1 LGAWEYDI
9 VGPWFKCNSTDVAA
23 AMGLVQMKRYGA
35 MLERRKQIIGMFDAA
50 LKPIGVE
57 VLDHYNE
64 TNQSSGHLYITA
76 QNHGWSVADANETAE
91 VTFLHA
97 GDGSIE
103 GLEYKNI
110 PAFSVQFTPDTDEIA
125 AGTGFL
131 YQKFL
136 QKMTK

>member
-1 LGAWEYDI
+1 MLQ
-9 VGPWFKCNSTDVAA
+9 
-23 AMGLVQMKRYGA
+23 LVNIHKSY
-35 MLERRKQIIGMFDAA
+35 
-50 LKPIGVE
+50 P
-57 VLDHYNE
+57 
-64 TNQSSGHLYITA
+64 
-76 QNHGWSVADANETAE
+76 
-91 VTFLHA
+91 A
-97 GDGSIE
+97 GDGSVE